1 MQCEEFEDRLLD
13 YDALSAAQRI
23 AVDAHASVCAGCR
36 EFLEA
41 AAQVDE
47 SLAALYSGI
56 EPRRR
61 LALTALLT
69 KPSALP
75 EVLDFLGW
83 AAVVA
88 AIVILGVVLANQYG
102 IRLALPS

>member
-1 MQCEEFEDRLLD
+1 MQCEEFEERLLG
-13 YDALSAAQRI
+13 YDELSAAQRI
-23 AVDAHASVCAGCR
+23 AVDAHAAVCAGCR

-47 SLAALYSGI
+47 SLAAIYSGI
-56 EPRRR
+56 EPRRG
-61 LALTALLT
+61 LALTAVLA

-75 EVLDFLGW
+75 EVLDFVGW

-88 AIVILGVVLANQYG
+88 AIVILGIMLANQYG